1 MMLRRAFQAF
11 VVLLASALLSPSK
24 ALADYTTPHAE
35 LVCQKGLSIALVR
48 FTLTVDED
56 RVAYRRLPAHV
67 DEGLSATRTLGRSNC
82 TMANGWKIRLRD
94 GQEQPFAY
102 GMGYADPP
110 AYFSLWI
117 AQRKIVSRKQYK
129 PGYGMDNDPW
139 LIGIV
144 IRPDRLTYCRVTAND
159 DAPDKGAITCRDEP
173 LRLDRHKVDRIEY
186 ASGPRPTVGTILLGR
201 GTTEPSL
208 CRKFLRLRP
217 KRFQDVSATTN
228 DTANI
233 FGPASNAPGIVEAK
247 VEVAPGVWRKL
258 VRWGGHD
265 HYFDGDVMMLA
276 PVSAQPS
283 KVLKDDMIEDAGRF
297 PADKLPAGW
306 RVIAGQSAGL
316 YPDVSWRYVHFD
328 TQRIDG
334 RLYLLAQPSNEMERP
349 TAILVQP
356 IVQGFRTICVFQR
369 VEPHF

>member
-1 MMLRRAFQAF
+1 MLRRAFQIFALLLIGA
-11 VVLLASALLSPSK
+11 LLAPGA
-24 ALADYTTPHAE
+24 ARANYTTPHAE
-35 LVCQKGLSIALVR
+35 LVCRKGLNVALVR

-56 RVAYRRLPAHV
+56 SIAYRRLPARV
-67 DEGLSATRTLGRSNC
+67 DEGLSATRTLSRSNC
-82 TMANGWKIRLRD
+82 TMANGWTIRLRD

-117 AQRKIVSRKQYK
+117 AQRKILSRAQYK
-129 PGYGMDNDPW
+129 PGYGMDDDPW

-144 IRPDRLTYCRVTAND
+144 IRPDRLTYCRVAAND

-173 LRLDRHKVDRIEY
+173 LRLDRHKIDHIEY
-186 ASGPRPTVGTILLGR
+186 TLGPRPAVGTILLGR

-217 KRFQDVSATTN
+217 KGFEDVSATIN
-228 DTANI
+228 DTANM
-233 FGPASNAPGIVEAK
+233 FGSMSNAPGIAEAK

-258 VRWGGHD
+258 VRWGGNN

-276 PVSAQPS
+276 PLSAQTS
-283 KVLKDDMIEDAGRF
+283 KVLKDDMIEDSARF

-306 RVIAGQSAGL
+306 QVIAGQSPNL
-316 YPDVSWRYVHFD
+316 FPDVSWRYVHFD
-328 TQRIDG
+328 MQRIDG
-334 RLYLLAQPSNEMERP
+334 RLYLLAHPSVEKECP
-349 TAILVQP
+349 TAILVAP
-356 IVQGFRTICVFQR
+356 TTQGFRRVCVFQR